1 MDKWLSSFKS
11 KHKETDKNKQKDS
24 PAPIDIEKPGCS
36 YQNEGS
42 PIYPAPTHSHIM
54 SDNGDTN
61 NMNDP
66 TTSAKK
72 KIKMEKAS
80 KYEKKKTFNS
90 SWKSVPEFM
99 NWLEKSTKQPSSEGN
114 EYAYCKVC
122 DCDIVAHKSVL
133 LKHSTSDRHKLNWT
147 KVTSN
152 IKLTELYKPNAD
164 DLAVK
169 TAELKLCALLA
180 SNNLPFLLVDTLTPL
195 IQNIFPDSKIAKQ
208 LHLKRTKATS
218 IICNNLGNNF
228 LEELYIKLR
237 EPGCFF
243 SLVMDETTDISIKK
257 QCAFTTIIYEN
268 NSTKTQFF
276 DLVEAQGSTAND
288 LYGILKN
295 CLTSKNIP
303 LTNFVGFS
311 SDTTNVMVGEFNSV
325 FSKLKEEF
333 PHIICIRCSCH
344 MAHLAT
350 SKACLKLPRHVEDLL
365 RNIGS
370 HFNRSA
376 LRRHKF
382 IEFQNF
388 FQVKIHKI
396 LSPAITRWLSI
407 KECVDRVLEQ
417 YEPLRAYL
425 TEYVFE
431 DPSITT
437 ETMLET
443 MSNLFTPVYLEFM
456 SYSLGLMTDFNL
468 LFQSE
473 KPLLCKVKPQTETLL
488 RTLCS
493 NFIKMSVIK
502 RTNDIFILNH
512 ENPTNFELDNEW
524 RRHALLDFEKLNL
537 NSDDCE
543 QYWSQIF
550 NLKNDAN
557 AFLFP
562 NLKKTLQLLFV
573 LPFSNASVERSCIAK
588 FVKIHVGHKSKLTH
602 MTLTKHEKEEI
613 AKKIAQKIPFNNI
626 LDDIR
631 DSVIDLNLKRIHLT
645 TKKDLF
651 NIEHSYQLAHPPTWH
666 KNDAISIEAWV
677 NSMKEQGE
685 CVLFYKPQGVYYK
698 DYPQLKNDDFVLVI
712 MTPSQV
718 ELLKKFGGNIICLDG
733 THGTNSYDFELHTIM
748 VVDEIREGFP
758 CGFLISNR
766 SDHEVLVLFFSEI
779 MKQTGIIKCKAFMS
793 DMAEAYFN
801 AWLQTMGAPDKRLYC
816 TWHVDK
822 AWRKNINSKIIS
834 KKTRALVY
842 KQLRVLLQERD
853 EKAFERMIIKFLHD
867 QSQNSDMSEF
877 FQYFKQYSKNPQ
889 VWACCYRKHIGI
901 NTNMRLERLHRA
913 LKYEYLNGKKV
924 KRLDKSILAI
934 MRLVRDKL
942 FQKIISEHKG
952 KLCTT
957 ISNIRVKHN
966 ESDKIDGNLIIR
978 TDDTFTVPSMSSTEV
993 YYIHRDV
1000 ESCMCTL
1007 KCEDCGICVHQFY
1020 CTCMDSSIKF
1030 NMCKH
1035 IHAVA
1040 QLLNRVDTSQETNLN
1055 PEEDNNLIIEN
1066 NAAPEVAT
1074 ILNELSK
1081 KQVASEETNLKKRQD
1096 ILIEKLTTLIRSTES
1111 IEELESLETITSS
1124 MTPTMAAVRD
1134 SLKND
1139 KTLVVKSVSKGN
1151 IVPQRRLFSTKK
1163 KKNKTSVILPQQKE
1177 NNEIAMNLLI

>member
-1 MDKWLSSFKS
+1 MDKWLFSFKS
-11 KHKETDKNKQKDS
+11 KHQETETNKQKDS
-24 PAPIDIEKPGCS
+24 PVPLDVEKPGCS
-36 YQNEGS
+36 HQVEGS

-54 SDNGDTN
+54 SDNGDT
-61 NMNDP
+61 MNDP
-66 TTSAKK
+66 TPAKK
-72 KIKMEKAS
+72 KIKIEKAS
-80 KYEKKKTFNS
+80 KSEKKKTFNS
-90 SWKSVPEFM
+90 SWKSVPQFK
-99 NWLEKSTKQPSSEGN
+99 NWLEKSIKQPSSEGN

-133 LKHSTSDRHKLNWT
+133 LKHSISERHKLNWT
-147 KVTSN
+147 KVASN
-152 IKLTELYKPNAD
+152 TKLTELYKPNAD
-164 DLAVK
+164 DVAVK

-195 IQNIFPDSKIAKQ
+195 IQNICYDSKIAKQ
-208 LHLKRTKATS
+208 LHLKRTKAKS
-218 IICNNLGNNF
+218 IICNNLGYNF

-243 SLVMDETTDISIKK
+243 SLVMDETTDISVKK

-276 DLVEAQGSTAND
+276 DLVEAHGSTASD

-333 PHIICIRCSCH
+333 PHIVCIRCSCH

-473 KPLLCKVKPQTETLL
+473 KPLLCKVQPQTETLL

-502 RTNDIFILNH
+502 RTNDIFRLNH
-512 ENPTNFELDNEW
+512 ENPTNFVSLHDIYIGVAATESLKELKKKPNLNQKEFDSFFKCILEFYIELVSNIKNRFTFNDPIYKIISILDPKIAQSFEIKSLQCVTNQFPILKEYVNIQELDNEW

-562 NLKKTLQLLFV
+562 NLKKTLQLLSV
-573 LPFSNASVERSCIAK
+573 LPFSNASVERIFS
-588 FVKIHVGHKSKLTH
+588 
-602 MTLTKHEKEEI
+602 
-613 AKKIAQKIPFNNI
+613 
-626 LDDIR
+626 
-631 DSVIDLNLKRIHLT
+631 
-645 TKKDLF
+645 DLF
-651 NIEHSYQLAHPPTWH
+651 NIKS
-666 KNDAISIEAWV
+666 
-677 NSMKEQGE
+677 
-685 CVLFYKPQGVYYK
+685 
-698 DYPQLKNDDFVLVI
+698 
-712 MTPSQV
+712 
-718 ELLKKFGGNIICLDG
+718 
-733 THGTNSYDFELHTIM
+733 
-748 VVDEIREGFP
+748 
-758 CGFLISNR
+758 
-766 SDHEVLVLFFSEI
+766 
-779 MKQTGIIKCKAFMS
+779 
-793 DMAEAYFN
+793 
-801 AWLQTMGAPDKRLYC
+801 DKRNLLNSS
-816 TWHVDK
+816 TAK
-822 AWRKNINSKIIS
+822 AILATKAGVEKNGGCLKFIPS
-834 KKTRALVY
+834 KKMLG
-842 KQLRVLLQERD
+842 
-853 EKAFERMIIKFLHD
+853 H
-867 QSQNSDMSEF
+867 
-877 FQYFKQYSKNPQ
+877 
-889 VWACCYRKHIGI
+889 
-901 NTNMRLERLHRA
+901 NTW
-913 LKYEYLNGKKV
+913 K
-924 KRLDKSILAI
+924 
-934 MRLVRDKL
+934 
-942 FQKIISEHKG
+942 
-952 KLCTT
+952 
-957 ISNIRVKHN
+957 
-966 ESDKIDGNLIIR
+966 
-978 TDDTFTVPSMSSTEV
+978 
-993 YYIHRDV
+993 
-1000 ESCMCTL
+1000 
-1007 KCEDCGICVHQFY
+1007 
-1020 CTCMDSSIKF
+1020 
-1030 NMCKH
+1030 
-1035 IHAVA
+1035 
-1040 QLLNRVDTSQETNLN
+1040 
-1055 PEEDNNLIIEN
+1055 DN
-1066 NAAPEVAT
+1066 
-1074 ILNELSK
+1074 
-1081 KQVASEETNLKKRQD
+1081 Q
-1096 ILIEKLTTLIRSTES
+1096 
-1111 IEELESLETITSS
+1111 
-1124 MTPTMAAVRD
+1124 
-1134 SLKND
+1134 
-1139 KTLVVKSVSKGN
+1139 
-1151 IVPQRRLFSTKK
+1151 
-1163 KKNKTSVILPQQKE
+1163 
-1177 NNEIAMNLLI
+1177 